1 MSVRQRWI
9 YRTDDSGRCRAIPC
23 DVIPQRGEEILE
35 TLEERTKRTLYE
47 LECKE
52 GARFNGVGEFNNKFL
67 KKVWVDN
74 VERDAAFDRRREQA
88 WARQRERLQY
98 D

>member
-1 MSVRQRWI
+1 MSARQRWI
-9 YRTDDSGRCRAIPC
+9 YRTDESGRCRAIPC
-23 DVIPQRGEEILE
+23 DIVSYRTGETIPE
-35 TLEERTKRTLYE
+35 LEERVRRDLYA
-47 LECKE
+47 LECKD
-52 GARFNGVGEFNNKFL
+52 GSRFNGIGEYSKNTL

-88 WARQRERLQY
+88 LRTQRERLGY